1 MVLVVFGGFM
11 LFLLALVVLVVFG
24 TPYHFF

>member
-1 MVLVVFGGFM
+1 LVVFGGFM

-24 TPYHFF
+24 PPYHFF